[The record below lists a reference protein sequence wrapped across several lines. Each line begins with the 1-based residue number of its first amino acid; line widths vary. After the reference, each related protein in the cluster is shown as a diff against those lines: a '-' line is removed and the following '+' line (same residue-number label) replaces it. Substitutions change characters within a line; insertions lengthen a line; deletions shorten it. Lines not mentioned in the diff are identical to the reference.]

1 MASPPRPRARTPTS
15 PEQGPLTGSTITG
28 GAGTAGAPGSAVP
41 ATGVS
46 EGPFLIV
53 GLGNP
58 GPGYAGNRHNVGAM
72 VLDELAARA
81 GIRLSPGKGA
91 RSRALAGEGRLAGRR
106 VVLARPLTYM
116 NESGGPV
123 RGLLDY
129 HHLPVEDLV
138 VIHDELDLPFA
149 TVRLKRGGGEGGHN
163 GLRSVSRS
171 TGTRDYLRVRVGIG
185 RPPGRQDPADFVLK
199 DFSAVE
205 RKELGLL
212 IVEAADA
219 TEELLTRGLETAQNA
234 VHPRT

>member
-1 MASPPRPRARTPTS
+1 
-15 PEQGPLTGSTITG
+15 
-28 GAGTAGAPGSAVP
+28 
-41 ATGVS
+41 VS
-46 EGPFLIV
+46 DGPFLVV

-58 GPGYAGNRHNVGAM
+58 GPGYAGNRHNVGVM

-81 GIRLSPGKGA
+81 GIRLSAGKGA

-129 HHLPVEDLV
+129 HRIPADDLV
-138 VIHDELDLPFA
+138 VVHDELDLPFA

-163 GLRSVSRS
+163 GVRSVTRS
-171 TGTRDYLRVRVGIG
+171 TGTKDYLRVRVGIG

-212 IVEAADA
+212 VAEAADA
-219 TEELLTRGLETAQNA
+219 TEALLVKGLEAAQNE
-234 VHPRT
+234 VHPRS